1 MDFPNLL
8 KSLTDLKKK
17 ITDIDLEDSQVFQ
30 VQQFIVD
37 FVKAAKVD
45 PMGLLLTDLK
55 NLPQYAKD
63 AISVEKRLKRK
74 AQEYQDGYVI
84 TDGSVLMRI
93 CDGLEIKGFRKSTQ
107 IWNNNIKIWYDVVEV
122 KEPNIIFNEIILPSN
137 NKKKELI
144 KLKPRA
150 ASLFI
155 NYIVE
160 ITDKDYRGLA
170 LTDTEKQLDLPTPTE
185 TQRIASYVLSMTGND
200 AQSINDELRKAEE
213 KANIVKWA
221 KQKVKDDHDNRCV
234 ITDRKVAN
242 LDAHHLFPKD
252 TYPDLSTNLKNLI
265 PINQT
270 LHRAYHKWA
279 KENNQGK
286 KGLGDYDSFWVFV
299 EQYYNNKK
307 IKNNIKEVKKKF
319 PALQSFFENAI

>member
-45 PMGLLLTDLK
+45 LMGLLLTDLK

-63 AISVEKRLKRK
+63 AISVEKCLKRK

-319 PALQSFFENAI
+319 PALQ